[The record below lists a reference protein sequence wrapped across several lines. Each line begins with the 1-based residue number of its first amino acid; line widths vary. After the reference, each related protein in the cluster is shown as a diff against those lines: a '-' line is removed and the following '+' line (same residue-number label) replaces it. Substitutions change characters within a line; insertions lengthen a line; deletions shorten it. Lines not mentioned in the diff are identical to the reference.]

1 MNIYR
6 PDKFDPAEEQV
17 SFDADLGME
26 TAASEK
32 AKALRA
38 RAMRYRQLAVTFYN
52 QDLIAEVECLAR
64 ELEERAA
71 KLEIGSYSFLGEP
84 ARATSR

>member
-1 MNIYR
+1 VNIYR
-6 PDKFDPAEEQV
+6 PDKFDPAGETV
-17 SFDADLGME
+17 SLNAASGMN

-38 RAMRYRQLAVTFYN
+38 RAVRYRQLAVTFYN

-64 ELEERAA
+64 ELEARAA
-71 KLEIGSYSFLGEP
+71 KLEIGTYSFLAAP
-84 ARATSR
+84 QSA